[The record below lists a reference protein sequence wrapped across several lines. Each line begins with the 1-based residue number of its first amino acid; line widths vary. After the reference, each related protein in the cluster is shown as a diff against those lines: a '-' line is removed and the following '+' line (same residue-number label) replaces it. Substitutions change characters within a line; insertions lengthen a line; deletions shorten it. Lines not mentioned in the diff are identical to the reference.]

1 MGNVPVEA
9 LVNILTN
16 TLTESE
22 EETVGYTFV
31 KVKAKGIFR
40 DATWKSNR
48 WKLGTLGDTLR
59 NVET

>member
-22 EETVGYTFV
+22 AETVGYTFV
-31 KVKAKGIFR
+31 KVKAKAIFR
-40 DATWKSNR
+40 DATRKSYR